1 MLLLL
6 LLHVVEVVR
15 RHVGLLL
22 YGEDGA
28 VVAHQASQHG
38 LESVLQRR
46 VLEGFDA
53 SMHISDLRLYF
64 EKRTAIYLQRHPGP
78 AASPAAPSA
87 PSSPAA
93 AVLKERRGV
102 ELK

>member
-38 LESVLQRR
+38 LESVFQRR
-46 VLEGFDA
+46 VLGGFGTL
-53 SMHISDLRLYF
+53 MHSSDLRLYI
-64 EKRTAIYLQRHPGP
+64 EKKTVIYLQRHPGP
-78 AASPAAPSA
+78 AASPVAPA